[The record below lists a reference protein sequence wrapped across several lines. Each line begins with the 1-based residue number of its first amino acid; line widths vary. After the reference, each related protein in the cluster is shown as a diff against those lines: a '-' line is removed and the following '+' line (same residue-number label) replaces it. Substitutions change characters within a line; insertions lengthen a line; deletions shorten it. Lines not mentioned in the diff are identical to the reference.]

1 MAQIVLSDEN
11 CVGHSRAIVNAL
23 ERIDMLKLTD
33 VELRTFDEVGLP
45 EGADDETVWRFCQEN
60 GHLLL
65 TGNRTM
71 KDGAVSL
78 EVVIRHLV

>member
-23 ERIDMLKLTD
+23 ERIDMLELTD

-45 EGADDETVWRFCQEN
+45 EGTDDETVWRFCQRN
-60 GHLLL
+60 GYLLL
-65 TGNRTM
+65 TGIAR
-71 KDGAVSL
+71 
-78 EVVIRHLV
+78 